1 MFTAVLFTIAKAWKQ
16 PKSPST
22 DEWLKKWYIHT
33 MEYYSAIKK
42 NEILALAAT
51 LMDLKRIMLSEM
63 SEKDTYCMLSLICGI
78 LTYKKPGNII

>member
-1 MFTAVLFTIAKAWKQ
+1 MASYIIAKIWKQ

-33 MEYYSAIKK
+33 MEYYTAIKRNK
-42 NEILALAAT
+42 ILALAAT

-63 SEKDTYCMLSLICGI
+63 SEKDKYCMLSLICGI
-78 LTYKKPGNII
+78 LKYKK